1 MKKIITGL
9 YLVLSGFLAHAQTL
23 ADVKASKTITW
34 YGIDYS
40 QMRLHNF
47 GAYMGDAAVKKS
59 LPNWSFNPVSEPD
72 VKRMKSKY
80 KKETVLVDVAESGR
94 RNMAANYDKHL
105 GDPDYQ
111 ITLDD
116 IKKIVAE
123 YDIKGDG
130 YGLLF
135 VAETFKYATGKP
147 ATMWAVFINQADKS
161 VIDATKVNTE
171 TFGEWS
177 EAVLNTTKQSAK
189 FLSQAK

>member
-9 YLVLSGFLAHAQTL
+9 YLVLSGFLAQAQTL
-23 ADVKASKTITW
+23 VDVKNSETLTW

-40 QMRLHNF
+40 QMRLHGF

-72 VKRMKSKY
+72 VKRLKSKY
-80 KKETVLVDVAESGR
+80 KKATVLVDVAESGK
-94 RNMAANYDKHL
+94 RNMVANYDEQS

-111 ITLDD
+111 LTLDD
-116 IKKIVAE
+116 VKKIVAE
-123 YDIKGDG
+123 YDIKGEG

-147 ATMWAVFINQADKS
+147 ATMWAVFINKSDKT
-161 VIDATKVNTE
+161 VIDAKKVTTE

-177 EAVLNTTKQSAK
+177 EAVLNTIKHSAK
-189 FLSQAK
+189 YMLQAK

>member
-9 YLVLSGFLAHAQTL
+9 YLVLSGFLAQAQTL
-23 ADVKASKTITW
+23 ADVKNSETITW

-47 GAYMGDAAVKKS
+47 GAYMSDGTVKRS
-59 LPNWSFNPVSEPD
+59 LPNWSFNPVSEAD
-72 VKRMKSKY
+72 VKRLKGKY
-80 KKETVLVDVAESGR
+80 KKKEILIEVAESGK
-94 RNMAANYDKHL
+94 RNLAANYDKQL

-111 ITLDD
+111 LTLDD

-123 YDIKGDG
+123 YDIKGEG

-135 VAETFKYATGKP
+135 IAETFKNITGKP
-147 ATMWAVFINQADKS
+147 ATMWAVFINKADKS

-171 TFGEWS
+171 TFGDWA
-177 EAVLNTTKQSAK
+177 EAVINTTKQSGK
-189 FLSQAK
+189 YMSQAK

>member
-9 YLVLSGFLAHAQTL
+9 YLVLSGFLAQAQTL
-23 ADVKASKTITW
+23 ADVKNSETLTW

-47 GAYMGDAAVKKS
+47 GAYMSDGTVKRS

-72 VKRMKSKY
+72 IKRLKSKY
-80 KKETVLVDVAESGR
+80 KKETVLVDVAESGK
-94 RNMAANYDKHL
+94 RNMAANYDNQL

-111 ITLDD
+111 LTMDD
-116 IKKIVAE
+116 IKKIVSE
-123 YDIKGDG
+123 YDINGEG

-147 ATMWAVFINQADKS
+147 ATMWAVFINKADKS
-161 VIDATKVNTE
+161 VIDAKKVTTE

-177 EAVLNTTKQSAK
+177 EAVLNTIKHSAK
-189 FLSQAK
+189 HMSQAK